1 MEDESSMPIE
11 ILIAPAAP
19 AVESAGDF
27 WKYGLPVVSLVA
39 GILLKWVLD
48 VALERRRDAAQEA
61 KRLAERRDALKARQ
75 ADLERSNLL
84 ALQTLL
90 ARHVRGLFVLLKE
103 AEVAMAKT
111 NKWEVDRNGPGGE
124 ESRVARFEMA
134 PIRARLHNR
143 ELANE
148 LTELVQMHIDESK
161 SANDAKLVLFQI
173 GQRFDALNTKIGDEI
188 RRLEDAELQLA
199 GKPAPK

>member
-1 MEDESSMPIE
+1 MPIE

-48 VALERRRDAAQEA
+48 GALERRRDAAQEA

-75 ADLERSNLL
+75 ADVERSNLL
-84 ALQTLL
+84 ALQPLMS
-90 ARHVRGLFVLLKE
+90 RHVRGVFLTLDE
-103 AEVAMAKT
+103 AKAAMAEAQVWK
-111 NKWEVDRNGPGGE
+111 VPRSGPGAE
-124 ESRVARFEMA
+124 ESRVARFEMT

-143 ELANE
+143 ELAQE
-148 LTELVQMHIDESK
+148 ITEFVALHIDDTESK
-161 SANDAKLVLFQI
+161 GAANLITMQIARQFDSISA
-173 GQRFDALNTKIGDEI
+173 KIGDEI

-199 GKPAPK
+199 GNPTPK

>member
-1 MEDESSMPIE
+1 MPIE

-19 AVESAGDF
+19 AVESTGDF

-48 VALERRRDAAQEA
+48 VALERRRDTAQEA

-90 ARHVRGLFVLLKE
+90 PRHVRGLFVSLSE
-103 AEVAMAKT
+103 AEAALAKT
-111 NKWEVDRNGPGGE
+111 KKWKVERSGPGEE
-124 ESRVARFEMA
+124 ESRLARFEIA

-148 LTELVQMHIDESK
+148 ITELVRMHIDESE
-161 SANDAKLVLFQI
+161 SANDAKGMLIQI
-173 GQRFDALNTKIGDEI
+173 AERFDALNTKIGDEI

-199 GKPAPK
+199 GHHARK